1 MENLLIIDRQPLL
14 RLGMRLLVASHLPTV
29 NFFEANCRYT
39 LPESYFKKNISMI
52 LLGFDPDREDVNK
65 ADVVRIQKQFPTT
78 RLIVYAG
85 CLSEDKIKS
94 LLNLG
99 IYAFL
104 SKCAPVEQIIECLQK
119 SEDTGF

>member
-1 MENLLIIDRQPLL
+1 MKNLLIIDRQPLL
-14 RLGMRLLVASHLPTV
+14 RLGVRLLVASHLPTV
-29 NFFEANCRYT
+29 EIFEANCRHSLSEFY
-39 LPESYFKKNISMI
+39 SKKNISMI
-52 LLGFDPDREDVNK
+52 LLGFDTDREEVNR

-85 CLSEDKIKS
+85 CLSEDEIQS

-104 SKCAPVEQIIECLQK
+104 SKCAPVEQVIECLQINQ
-119 SEDTGF
+119 